1 MADNPDVQIPYEY
14 FDLTS
19 ELASSFGNC
28 WSYAALVLFAY
39 EFVLTLDSE
48 VTLFWMGHHPSGA
61 TILFLLNRYISLGS
75 QIISNIPLP
84 SSVEVSH
91 SLRKLP
97 CCTAFSALRT
107 YALCSDPYRWFVSSS
122 VFALSS
128 VPIVT
133 NMWGNLHG
141 LSVVNDPSLG
151 IIPIDP
157 ISASTVVTRS
167 SLIASDAVVLCVTW
181 FRTYE
186 TVKVSLRRL
195 NRRSFASV
203 LLLNALKR
211 SNIIT
216 GTIYFL
222 LTSILTSRFL
232 IDLQNAQRK
241 LAGSSRSVSL
251 GEVAFQPQISGNTS
265 HFIGSLGAQLSFHQ
279 VDEGYNEAE
288 DAS

>member
-1 MADNPDVQIPYEY
+1 MSKFLMNISVRGTFA
-14 FDLTS
+14 
-19 ELASSFGNC
+19 
-28 WSYAALVLFAY
+28 VLFAY

-75 QIISNIPLP
+75 QIIIVAGAVLEALQYLP
-84 SSVEVSH
+84 WAG
-91 SLRKLP
+91 K
-97 CCTAFSALRT
+97 T

-157 ISASTVVTRS
+157 ISASTVTK
-167 SLIASDAVVLCVTW
+167 SLLVLSILQMAFTMTGRANDGATPTGVI
-181 FRTYE
+181 
-186 TVKVSLRRL
+186 
-195 NRRSFASV
+195 
-203 LLLNALKR
+203 LLLEEP
-211 SNIIT
+211 
-216 GTIYFL
+216 